1 MKNITA
7 NQLAFKKSLSN
18 IEQMTLKNIMF
29 NFIGRPDNGVDDVLP
44 LEYTQTVFAKM
55 ESPLD
60 SNFLIDNNAT
70 FRFVTLTQ
78 ENQIVI
84 GFLDYNFELNFRIL
98 SLEERL

>member
-84 GFLDYNFELNFRIL
+84 GFLDFNFELNFRIL

>member
-7 NQLAFKKSLSN
+7 NQLAFKKRLSN

-29 NFIGRPDNGVDDVLP
+29 NFIGRPDNGIDDVLS
-44 LEYTQTVFAKM
+44 LEYTDSVFAKM

-60 SNFLIDNNAT
+60 SNFMVGNNAT
-70 FRFVTLTQ
+70 FRFVTITE

-84 GFLDYNFELNFRIL
+84 GFLDSNSELKFNIL